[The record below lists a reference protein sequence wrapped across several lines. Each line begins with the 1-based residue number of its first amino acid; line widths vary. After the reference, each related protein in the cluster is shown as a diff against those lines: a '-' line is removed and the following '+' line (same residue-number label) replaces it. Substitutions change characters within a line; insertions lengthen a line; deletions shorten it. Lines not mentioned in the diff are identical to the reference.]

1 MLSWIKNRLGFQIQG
16 LADGPKIDFLICGAQ
31 KSGTSALNKY
41 LAAHRSI
48 CMADKKEVH
57 YFDRDEFFTGEP
69 DYQEYHSFFSQ
80 NTQGKQLGEAT
91 PIYMY
96 WEQAPRRIWEYNPK
110 MKIIMV
116 LRNPI
121 DRAYSH
127 WNMER
132 SKGREDLS
140 FLEGVYAEEGR
151 CRDSSPLQ
159 DRKYSYVD
167 RGFYTNQLK
176 RMLQYFPREQ
186 VLVLKYDD
194 FKKQPDDLLR
204 KICIFLNIRPFNK
217 CKKETVHARP
227 YISKMTT
234 DERKRLIN
242 IYTNEIRELEGLLG
256 WDCAEWLDL
265 EKM

>member
-1 MLSWIKNRLGFQIQG
+1 MLSWVKSCLGLQRLGLGDNQ
-16 LADGPKIDFLICGAQ
+16 KVDFLVCGAQ

-41 LAAHRSI
+41 LAAHRSV

-80 NTQGKQLGEAT
+80 NTLGKLMGEAT

-121 DRAYSH
+121 ERAYSH

-132 SKGREDLS
+132 YKGREKLA
-140 FLEGVYAEEGR
+140 FTEALEAETTRREGT
-151 CRDSSPLQ
+151 SPLQ

-167 RGFYTNQLK
+167 RGWYTVQLK
-176 RMLQYFPREQ
+176 RILRYFPREQ
-186 VLVLKYDD
+186 VLVLKYED
-194 FKKQPDDLLR
+194 FKNEPDECLS
-204 KICIFLNIRPFNK
+204 KISTFLNIRPFK
-217 CKKETVHARP
+217 AFKKEIVYARP
-227 YISKMTT
+227 YISKMAE
-234 DERKRLIN
+234 DERDQLIN
-242 IYTNEIRELEGLLG
+242 LYANEIRGLEKLLG
-256 WDCAEWLDL
+256 WDCAEWLSLD
-265 EKM
+265 M